1 MDSQVVLTWIKT
13 TDKKYKQFIKNR
25 VTEIRQNSN
34 VKDLEYMQGKENI
47 TNLASRGWNLNTLE
61 WTKNGL
67 MDQNGYCMIKRHVQQ
82 KI

>member
-47 TNLASRGWNLNTLE
+47 PNLASKGWNLNTLE
-61 WTKNGL
+61 CTKKWFNGSEWL
-67 MDQNGYCMIKRHVQQ
+67 LHD
-82 KI
+82 

>member
-47 TNLASRGWNLNTLE
+47 PNLASKGWNLNTLE
-61 WTKNGL
+61 CTKKWFNGPEWL
-67 MDQNGYCMIKRHVQQ
+67 LHD
-82 KI
+82 